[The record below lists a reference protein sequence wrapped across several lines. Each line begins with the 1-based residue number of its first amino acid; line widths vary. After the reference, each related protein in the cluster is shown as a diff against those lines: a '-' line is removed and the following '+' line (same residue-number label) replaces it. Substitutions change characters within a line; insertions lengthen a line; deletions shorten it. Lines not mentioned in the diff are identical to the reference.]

1 MYDYFTNEKYI
12 FECIT
17 FHNETIKADDSIRE
31 REDNELNPYI
41 NLTFYFY
48 FKDLFYIYD
57 KGDNKF
63 IEMEYLFDNT
73 TPVYNIRKRVTDM
86 DIGYILNVEK
96 MKVVILWRFFVN
108 NFIYGMV
115 SFI

>member
-1 MYDYFTNEKYI
+1 
-12 FECIT
+12 
-17 FHNETIKADDSIRE
+17 
-31 REDNELNPYI
+31 
-41 NLTFYFY
+41 
-48 FKDLFYIYD
+48 
-57 KGDNKF
+57 
-63 IEMEYLFDNT
+63 MEYLFDNT

>member
-1 MYDYFTNEKYI
+1 M
-12 FECIT
+12 
-17 FHNETIKADDSIRE
+17 
-31 REDNELNPYI
+31 
-41 NLTFYFY
+41 
-48 FKDLFYIYD
+48 FYIYD